1 VSIGDKDGLAL
12 SVLAERVRADV
23 VGMSQRAGTAHLASS
38 LSCVDLLVAAYG
50 AVLRIDPRRP
60 SDPGRDRLILS
71 KGHAVSSLYAVLA
84 RTGFFPDKDLEKFNV
99 DGGHLPEQPSP
110 GCAPGVE
117 WATGSLGHGLNVGIG
132 MALAGRIQKRAY
144 RTFVLLSD
152 GECNEG
158 SVWEAAMFASH
169 FKLDNLVAIIDKN
182 GFQSDGST
190 DMTMNTSS
198 LFEKWKSFGWN
209 AIELDGHN
217 ISSLANEIEGRKINM
232 KPTVII
238 AKTIK
243 GKGVS
248 FMENNNLW
256 HHARLTENLYNNAVK
271 EILSA

>member
-1 VSIGDKDGLAL
+1 MTDKQCNNLKLLAKN
-12 SVLAERVRADV
+12 VRLNILRCSYECGGA
-23 VGMSQRAGTAHLASS
+23 THLGGS
-38 LSCVDLLVAAYG
+38 LSIVEILTVLYG
-50 AVLRIDPRRP
+50 QIMNISKHNF
-60 SDPGRDRLILS
+60 SDPEADSFILS
-71 KGHAVSSLYAVLA
+71 KGHAALALYAILYEK
-84 RTGFFPDKDLEKFNV
+84 GFISKDDLLSFKKNGTKFIAHPVRNLKI
-99 DGGHLPEQPSP
+99 GIES
-110 GCAPGVE
+110 
-117 WATGSLGHGLNVGIG
+117 TNGSLGHGLSIASGI
-132 MALAGRIQKRAY
+132 ALSAKKFEKKKIVF
-144 RTFVLLSD
+144 TLLGD

-217 ISSLANEIEGRKINM
+217 ISSLINEIEGRKINM

-256 HHARLTENLYNNAVK
+256 HHARLTENFYNNAVE